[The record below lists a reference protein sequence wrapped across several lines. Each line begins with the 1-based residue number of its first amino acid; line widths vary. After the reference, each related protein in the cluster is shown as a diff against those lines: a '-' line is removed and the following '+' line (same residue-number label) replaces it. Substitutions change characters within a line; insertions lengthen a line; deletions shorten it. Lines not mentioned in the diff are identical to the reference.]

1 MGVFVMLSSY
11 TVYFDR
17 SEGQAGTSPR
27 SDSIDGTYVGGFVS
41 SVSAWGKFELG
52 WRLALAQYDVAYF
65 HMKDFIA
72 KKRQFSAQKWQSNK
86 YCATFMAT
94 LVAVINDHTM
104 HSFVRGIWHPHFEY
118 INTKFHL
125 SGRFNPYSICGL
137 KCALEARDF
146 IRTKVS
152 TSLPIEYI
160 FDQGDDGADSLTR
173 EMLEA
178 SLPNPIFRPSR
189 ELKDKPDWIPAIQLQ
204 ACDLVSWEVRR
215 EVNRQRTFVIKY
227 PPVRKSFLALSDI
240 PATWKNFDLDS
251 LEAFCIDRGIAPR
264 ESGEE

>member
-1 MGVFVMLSSY
+1 
-11 TVYFDR
+11 
-17 SEGQAGTSPR
+17 
-27 SDSIDGTYVGGFVS
+27 
-41 SVSAWGKFELG
+41 
-52 WRLALAQYDVAYF
+52 
-65 HMKDFIA
+65 
-72 KKRQFSAQKWQSNK
+72 
-86 YCATFMAT
+86 
-94 LVAVINDHTM
+94 
-104 HSFVRGIWHPHFEY
+104 
-118 INTKFHL
+118 
-125 SGRFNPYSICGL
+125 
-137 KCALEARDF
+137 
-146 IRTKVS
+146 VS

-173 EMLEA
+173 EMIEA